1 MLSIRHLITKLVL
14 YKFQYTKVWD
24 IVIVIIL
31 ATLILISI
39 EILGL
44 YLNINDVLSIVG
56 SFVLAFLFFQI
67 FKKLVVRTCKATLHE
82 SFIEFEFKKS
92 AKLISFSNLVS
103 FKNQEGKNGPILYL
117 KTQTEDFEI
126 FANSKFCKTEKF
138 KIFSDNA
145 IIQLQKYQENND
157 LKPNIHQITKKQNN
171 GYLYFLIIASVVYLF
186 LITVLDNNSTA
197 YLFILGGF
205 FLFITWFMY
214 FVKRLIN
221 YFKFR
226 RRMVKV

>member
-1 MLSIRHLITKLVL
+1 MQL
-14 YKFQYTKVWD
+14 YQFQYTKVWD
-24 IVIVIIL
+24 TVIVIIL

-67 FKKLVVRTCKATLHE
+67 FKKSVVRTCKATLHE

-138 KIFSDNA
+138 KIFSDDA
-145 IIQLQKYQENND
+145 MVQLQKYQENND

-171 GYLYFLIIASVVYLF
+171 GYLDFLIIASVANIL
-186 LITVLDNNSTA
+186 LIIFLDNNFAA
-197 YLFILGGF
+197 YLFMIGGF
-205 FLFITWFMY
+205 FLFIGWIIY
-214 FVKRLIN
+214 FAKRIIN